1 MRVVIVGGGGHVGL
15 PFGLVLA
22 NHGHQVVAFDLDEDK
37 VERINAAIMPFIETG
52 AQELLATVVSTKAF
66 TATAEP
72 SCLSQAE
79 CVVVVIGTPVDEY
92 LNPDPG
98 AIVRALSDLSPFFR
112 SGQLVILRSTVFPGV
127 TRKVEHWFAEHHP
140 GIEVAFCPERIA
152 EGFALQEITEL
163 PQLVGARSVEV
174 SDRVASFFDSIGV
187 RSIRV
192 EPEEAEL
199 AKLFTNSWRYI
210 KFAAANQFWMM
221 ANGFNVDF
229 ERVRVAITA
238 DYPRAADMPGAGFAA
253 GPCLFKDTM
262 QLLAFTGNT
271 FALGNAAVMV
281 NEGLP
286 LYLIERLES
295 RFELADL
302 TVGILGMAFKGD
314 TDDNRSSLSYKLRKL
329 LMFRTKGVLCADPYV
344 TDDRLV
350 TEEQVLDESDL
361 VIVAAP
367 HGVYRQLLIEQPL
380 IDLWNIYGRGV
391 LI

>member
-1 MRVVIVGGGGHVGL
+1 MKVMIIGGTGHVGL

-22 NHGHQVVAFDLDEDK
+22 DQGHQVMAFDRDEEK
-37 VERINAAIMPFIETG
+37 VGLVNAGEMPFMESG
-52 AQELLATVVSTKAF
+52 AQELLTKVLSTPGFA
-66 TATAEP
+66 ATADP
-72 SCLSQAE
+72 SCLACAE

-98 AIVRALSDLSPFFR
+98 AVVRALSDLSSYFR
-112 SGQLVILRSTVFPGV
+112 PGQLVILRSTVFPGV
-127 TRKVEHWFAEHHP
+127 TRKVEGWFAEHHP
-140 GIEVAFCPERIA
+140 GIAVACCPERIA
-152 EGFALQEITEL
+152 EGFALEEITEL

-174 SDRVASFFDSIGV
+174 SDRVVEFFDSIGV

-199 AKLFTNSWRYI
+199 AKVFTNSWRYI

-221 ANGFNVDF
+221 ANEFDVDF
-229 ERVRVAITA
+229 ERVRVAITT

-262 QLLAFTGNT
+262 QLSAFTGNT

-286 LYLIERLES
+286 LYLIERLED
-295 RFELADL
+295 RFQLSDM

-329 LMFRTKGVLCADPYV
+329 LMFRAKEVLCSDPYV
-344 TDDRLV
+344 KDQRLV
-350 TEEQVLDESDL
+350 AEKRVLDESDL
-361 VIVAAP
+361 IIVATP
-367 HGVYRQLLIEQPL
+367 HEIYRSLVCDQPL
-380 IDLWNIYGRGV
+380 IDIWNIYGNGV